1 MTRLSLRTL
10 IHVSGHI
17 FSFALSPSLFH
28 THAHDFTLPF
38 MHAFIHSLGVGKS
51 CLLLQFTDKR
61 FQPVHD
67 LTIGV
72 EFGARMITLEGN
84 SSSNNNLNSSN
95 SIDPNHNPTSTP
107 IKLQIW
113 DTAGQESFRSITR
126 SYYRGAAGALLV
138 YDITRRDTF
147 QHLTRWLEE
156 AKQHAHENMVILLIG
171 NKNDLE
177 HRRMVSTAE
186 GQAFADQHGLFFL
199 ETSAKTAYNV
209 ETAFLKT
216 AEEIHSKIVSGM
228 IDPSNESHGIK
239 IGMAHQSADMNRS
252 NLPGMNQASQK
263 RQNACC

>member
-1 MTRLSLRTL
+1 LATLVRQNSHSLCRLLPSLPLPTSLSLTPL
-10 IHVSGHI
+10 P
-17 FSFALSPSLFH
+17 LPTSP
-28 THAHDFTLPF
+28 
-38 MHAFIHSLGVGKS
+38 GVGKS

-72 EFGARMITLEGN
+72 EFGARMISVADNTQV
-84 SSSNNNLNSSN
+84 
-95 SIDPNHNPTSTP
+95 
-107 IKLQIW
+107 KLQIW

-147 QHLTRWLEE
+147 QHLSRWLEE
-156 AKQHAHENMVILLIG
+156 AKQHAHPNMVILLIG

-177 HRRMVSTAE
+177 HRRAVSAAE
-186 GQAFADQHGLFFL
+186 GKAFADQNGLLFL

-209 ETAFLKT
+209 EQAFLDT
-216 AEEIHSKIVSGM
+216 AQSIHAKIISGQ
-228 IDPSNESHGIK
+228 IDATNEQHGIK
-239 IGMAHQSADMNRS
+239 VGMAQSGGVPLDADG
-252 NLPGMNQASQK
+252 PT

>member
-1 MTRLSLRTL
+1 L
-10 IHVSGHI
+10 I
-17 FSFALSPSLFH
+17 
-28 THAHDFTLPF
+28 
-38 MHAFIHSLGVGKS
+38 GVGKS

-72 EFGARMITLEGN
+72 EFGARMITLDSSNN
-84 SSSNNNLNSSN
+84 SSSNASNNAGG
-95 SIDPNHNPTSTP
+95 IDAITTTTSTSTP

-147 QHLTRWLEE
+147 QHLSRWLEE

-209 ETAFLKT
+209 KMAFLKT
-216 AEEIHSKIVSGM
+216 AEEIHSKILSGV

-239 IGMAHQSADMNRS
+239 VGMANNNPELNRS
-252 NLPGMNQASQK
+252 NLPGMNAASQK
-263 RQNACC
+263 RQNGCC

>member
-1 MTRLSLRTL
+1 VILS
-10 IHVSGHI
+10 
-17 FSFALSPSLFH
+17 
-28 THAHDFTLPF
+28 
-38 MHAFIHSLGVGKS
+38 GVGKS

-72 EFGARMITLEGN
+72 EFGARMITLGGEEEAAV
-84 SSSNNNLNSSN
+84 
-95 SIDPNHNPTSTP
+95 P

-147 QHLTRWLEE
+147 LHLSRWLEE

-177 HRRMVSTAE
+177 HRRAVSTAE
-186 GQAFADQHGLFFL
+186 GQAFADANQLLFL
-199 ETSAKTAYNV
+199 ETSAKTAFNV

-216 AEEIHSKIVSGM
+216 ATEIHSKIISGI

-239 IGMAHQSADMNRS
+239 VGMAGNDQNNRGSA
-252 NLPGMNQASQK
+252 LPGMNATPK